1 MKQHHS
7 DSGYDGSEAKLP
19 SINPYE
25 IDIRVYLD
33 ALFEGKYKILLI
45 GLMVTVLTM
54 LYLLMATPTF
64 SSNVL
69 LQFMDKGSNS
79 EVLGDISDAL
89 ATKNSVVDAEVEI
102 IKSRRILGSAIEQ
115 LGLDIIIEPKTIPV
129 IGKYLLKRRMKSKG
143 KPARLPSRWGGGKQ
157 RWGDNEI
164 AIESLQ
170 VGSGLIGKKLIL
182 VPGGDGKYKLL
193 GPDGALLLEGETGTR
208 LVVGKSRS
216 NEGLAPTGIDILIL
230 ALDVESGAEFYLTV
244 KTRQLTLKDLMK
256 ALTITEEG
264 KDSSILKISL
274 EGKDPRHIAKILSSI
289 VENYLE
295 YSLDSKA
302 RELQN
307 MLVFVQKETSLIK
320 QRLERSE
327 TALVEYLLSHDSAGL
342 SAEITKLINRL
353 TSIETQITE
362 LEIQL
367 VGSQSK
373 YTKDHPVML
382 AITRKIDLLESE
394 KTDID
399 RRLKQLPEK
408 EREKEALSR
417 DVEVEKQL
425 LILLQTKEQIL
436 GVALSGI
443 TSTFQVIDPAQIAS
457 APIKPKRLLVL
468 GTGIIFGLFLGLL
481 YVIGRRAMNSGIEDP
496 EVIENQLQM
505 PVYAVIVHSR
515 LQAGLDRDEKG
526 RAGLLATLQPS
537 DPAIE
542 GLRGLCASIRLFERE
557 GLNNVINISSPA
569 PDAGVSFIGTNLS
582 QLLAD
587 SGMDVLLVDGDLRG
601 GGIEKDFRVS
611 QAPGLSDYLQGSKE
625 LPDLV
630 HKISESN
637 SGKLNFIARGTSV
650 NNSAELLMND
660 RFAGFVQACSESYGI
675 VVFVTPPVTAVTDSV
690 IVSKYADRNFLV
702 VRHGKQ
708 SKREIKAAQNIY
720 NHAGIENKGVI
731 FNAMIERRRDGYSY
745 SYRLDS

>member
-7 DSGYDGSEAKLP
+7 DSGYDGSEAKMP
-19 SINPYE
+19 SVSPYE

-33 ALFEGKYKILLI
+33 ALSEGKYKILLI
-45 GLMVTVLTM
+45 GLSVTVLTI
-54 LYLLMATPTF
+54 LYLLIATPTY

-79 EVLGDISDAL
+79 EVLGEISDAL
-89 ATKNSVVDAEVEI
+89 ATRNSVVDAEVEI

-115 LGLDIIIEPKTIPV
+115 LRLDVIIEPKTFPL
-129 IGKYLLKRRMKSKG
+129 IGKYLLKKRMKSQG
-143 KPARLPSRWGGGKQ
+143 EPAQLPSRWGGGKQ
-157 RWGDNEI
+157 RWGDSEI
-164 AIESLQ
+164 AIESLA
-170 VGSGLIGKKLIL
+170 VGSGYIDKKLTL
-182 VPGGDGKYKLL
+182 VSVGDGKYKLL
-193 GPDGALLLEGETGTR
+193 GPDGSLLLEGETGKQ

-216 NEGLAPTGIDILIL
+216 KEELTATGVDILIS
-230 ALDVESGAEFYLTV
+230 ALDVEPGAEFYLTV
-244 KTRQLTLKDLMK
+244 KTRQFTLKELLK
-256 ALTITEEG
+256 VLTITEEG
-264 KDSSILKISL
+264 KDSSILKISM
-274 EGKDPRHIAKILSSI
+274 EGKDPRHIANILSTI

-295 YSLDSKA
+295 YSLGSKA

-307 MLVFVQKETSLIK
+307 MLVFVQKETALIR

-327 TALVEYLLSHDSAGL
+327 TALVDYLSSHDSAGL
-342 SAEITKLINRL
+342 SAEITKLINNL
-353 TSIETQITE
+353 TSIESQITE

-417 DVEVEKQL
+417 DAEVEKQL
-425 LILLQTKEQIL
+425 LILLQTKEQVL

-443 TSTFQVIDPAQIAS
+443 TSTFQVIDPAQISS
-457 APIKPKRLLVL
+457 APIKPKKLLVI
-468 GTGIIFGLFLGLL
+468 GAGIIFGLFLGVL
-481 YVIGRRAMNSGIEDP
+481 YVIGRRAMNFGIEDP
-496 EVIENQLQM
+496 DVIENELQM

-515 LQAGLDRDEKG
+515 LQAGLDG
-526 RAGLLATLQPS
+526 QAGLLAKLQPS

-542 GLRGLCASIRLFERE
+542 GLRRLCASIKLFEKTD
-557 GLNNVINISSPA
+557 LNNVINISSPA
-569 PDAGVSFIGTNLS
+569 PDAGVSFIGSNLA

-587 SGMDVLLVDGDLRG
+587 SGMNVLLVDADLRG
-601 GGIEKDFRVS
+601 GEIEKDFGAS
-611 QAPGLSDYLQGSKE
+611 QTPGLTDYLQKSNE
-625 LPDLV
+625 LQDIV
-630 HKISESN
+630 RKVSQSN
-637 SGKLNFIARGTSV
+637 SGTLNFVARGTSI
-650 NNSAELLMND
+650 NNSAELLMSD
-660 RFAGFVQACSESYGI
+660 RFADFVQACSASYEM
-675 VVFVTPPVTAVTDSV
+675 VVFVTPPVTAVTDSA

-702 VRHGKQ
+702 VRYGKQ
-708 SKREIKAAQNIY
+708 SKREIKAARKVY
-720 NHAGIENKGVI
+720 NHAGIKNKGVI

-745 SYRLDS
+745 SYRREA